1 MRSGHMWWR
10 NGEGS
15 GWAATGAAGTVVTKA
30 PAPGRRATRSPR
42 TPAAPSGWLL
52 PGAGCRQGHQYTP
65 SAVRRSIA
73 RFLRVMHSGSGPPA
87 SNAGSRRARSSAFA
101 DLDGMG
107 GNGAA
112 DLIAAPIAGEHRH
125 ARVDIGRWTKDVD
138 VVMAGEPK
146 LLDPDVRDGL
156 ILKLAALVILD
167 LPVAR
172 PSPGS
177 RTPLPSA

>member
-1 MRSGHMWWR
+1 
-10 NGEGS
+10 
-15 GWAATGAAGTVVTKA
+15 
-30 PAPGRRATRSPR
+30 
-42 TPAAPSGWLL
+42 
-52 PGAGCRQGHQYTP
+52 
-65 SAVRRSIA
+65 
-73 RFLRVMHSGSGPPA
+73 
-87 SNAGSRRARSSAFA
+87 
-101 DLDGMG
+101 MG

-167 LPVAR
+167 LPVG
-172 PSPGS
+172 PGS
-177 RTPLPSA
+177 PPEVPGEPYAFWRRRDRYPPQRPPTCGRGERRAVQSRLNGSA